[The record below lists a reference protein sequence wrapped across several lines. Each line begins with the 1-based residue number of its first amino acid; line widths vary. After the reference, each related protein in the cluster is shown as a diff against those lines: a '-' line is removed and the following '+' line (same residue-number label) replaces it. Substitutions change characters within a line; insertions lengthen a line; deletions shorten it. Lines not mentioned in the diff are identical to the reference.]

1 MNTMLENSLEDL
13 YIDETLEIDASD
25 FVPVTMKAKNPMP
38 LVIYGIPTL
47 K

>member
-1 MNTMLENSLEDL
+1 MNNVLESSFEDL
-13 YIDETLEIDASD
+13 YIDESLEIDASD
-25 FVPVTMKAKNPMP
+25 FVPVTMKVKNPMP